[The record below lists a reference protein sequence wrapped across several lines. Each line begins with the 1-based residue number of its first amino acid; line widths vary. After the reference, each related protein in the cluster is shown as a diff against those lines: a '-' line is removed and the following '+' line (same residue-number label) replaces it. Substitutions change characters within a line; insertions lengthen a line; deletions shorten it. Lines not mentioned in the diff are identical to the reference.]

1 MSALQTG
8 IQALDRELDGGFP
21 GGAIVVLMAP
31 PDSPSSRII
40 HQLMQQRP
48 TTYVTTLRPAADLE
62 TEIRSSG
69 NGIMAV
75 DIEEIGEATENNE
88 MLHMLSDSSIYSANI
103 SDRDRVLD
111 EANAVFDSIG
121 DTQNVIIDPMNP
133 LENSDETVAYQRFL
147 RAAAAKLRETN
158 SLGVLHCLSRGEPP
172 ALREQ
177 TLTIAD
183 TVWQLDMGTD
193 NEGNL
198 SLETTVPKN
207 RGGKVILE
215 KLNLLVDR
223 NKVYTDLS
231 RGI

>member
-21 GGAIVVLMAP
+21 GGAIVALMAP

-48 TTYVTTLRPAADLE
+48 TTYLTTLRPGTDLE
-62 TEIRSSG
+62 TEIEALG
-69 NGIMAV
+69 NGV
-75 DIEEIGEATENNE
+75 KEVTIEEVGEATDSNQ

-103 SDRDRVLD
+103 TDRDRVFD
-111 EANAVFDSIG
+111 EANSVFESLTDS
-121 DTQNVIIDPMNP
+121 QNVIIDPMNP
-133 LENSDETVAYQRFL
+133 LESTEEKIAYQRFL
-147 RAAAAKLRETN
+147 RTAAEKLRETN
-158 SLGVLHCLSRGEPP
+158 SLGVLHCLSRGQPP
-172 ALREQ
+172 ELREQ

-183 TVWQLDMGTD
+183 TVWRLDMGTD

-207 RGGKVILE
+207 RGGKIIFE

-223 NKVYTDLS
+223 NEVYTDLS